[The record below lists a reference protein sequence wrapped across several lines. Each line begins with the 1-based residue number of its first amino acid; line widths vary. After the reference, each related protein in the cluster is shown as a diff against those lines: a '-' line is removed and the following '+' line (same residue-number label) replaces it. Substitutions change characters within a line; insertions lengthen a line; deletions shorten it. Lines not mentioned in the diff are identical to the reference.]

1 MNALAAWMSEAGETD
16 ETVAAKAG
24 VSRVQI
30 SRIRR
35 NLSRPSPELAE
46 KLETLTGRPAWDFLR
61 PPSDASAPGAA
72 A

>member
-1 MNALAAWMSEAGETD
+1 MAEAGETD
-16 ETVAAKAG
+16 ETLSGKTG

-35 NLSRPSPELAE
+35 GLSKPSAALAEELSRIS
-46 KLETLTGRPAWDFLR
+46 GIPAWDFLK
-61 PPSDASAPGAA
+61 PDASTHDAA